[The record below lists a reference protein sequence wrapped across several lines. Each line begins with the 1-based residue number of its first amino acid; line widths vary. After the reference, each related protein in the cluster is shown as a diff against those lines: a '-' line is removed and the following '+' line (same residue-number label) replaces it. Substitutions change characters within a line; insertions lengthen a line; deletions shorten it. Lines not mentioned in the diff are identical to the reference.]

1 MKTFVFQLYK
11 HNVVT
16 TVPYFWFL

>member
-1 MKTFVFQLYK
+1 MQVK

-16 TVPYFWFL
+16 TPVR